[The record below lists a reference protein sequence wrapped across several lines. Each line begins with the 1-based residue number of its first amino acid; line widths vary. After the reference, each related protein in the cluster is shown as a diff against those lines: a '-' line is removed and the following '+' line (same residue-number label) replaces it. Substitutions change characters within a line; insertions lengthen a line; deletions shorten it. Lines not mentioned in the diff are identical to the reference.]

1 MSNSLNV
8 TIEVTEEE
16 IKSAIERKL
25 RQAITDQ
32 TTGYA
37 VEKYIKDELA
47 KKWKA
52 VVDELIDEQLANS
65 DILRAK
71 ISEEIVRKLR
81 ASLNV
86 AMKSA
91 SKL

>member
-1 MSNSLNV
+1 MSNSLHV

-25 RQAITDQ
+25 RQSITDQ

-37 VEKYIKDELA
+37 VEKYIKEEIA

-52 VVDELIDEQLANS
+52 AADKLIDEQLGNS
-65 DILRAK
+65 EALRAK
-71 ISEEIVRKLR
+71 ISEEIIRKLR

-91 SKL
+91 SKS